1 MSALH
6 FIDNLKIGIKMSLM
20 LLVPLVVL
28 MILAVQTASTEKQA
42 LNLAAAADESIQFAA
57 VLDGVAHNFAVERG
71 LTAGFLASKGKKG
84 AEKVLA
90 QRKKADQAAKVLADY
105 VSEHRERTYDEVVAQ
120 RIGLLIK
127 ALAQRTSVR
136 LAVDGLASDNGA
148 FVYYSNINTLSL
160 EIIDWLVAGV
170 ENVELSRPMR
180 AYVALLWMKERA
192 GQERGAL
199 NGVFTNGEV
208 GAKQYS
214 VISRYIS
221 DQSTKKQSFDR
232 YASDEQKKQY
242 DALLSADAISA
253 VMSMRASFT
262 SRGEKMGL
270 LGELQ
275 SLLGYG
281 GLIHNF
287 KNYVLRNKTKY
298 LPRIER
304 DYAQAVSIIDE
315 FSKVQGVTKSEK
327 VLLDTVKSTF
337 KKYQKGALTAKR
349 LFAAGRSNAA
359 VDSIIKV
366 KDGPALAALTT
377 LRKVSGVNSSDWFLA
392 STARIGKI
400 KKIGDR
406 VALDIQK
413 IANDVMT
420 NASNQFYSIVIVLA
434 GLVVF
439 TLLFGAYVG
448 ITIVKNIRRIATTM
462 SEVEMT
468 GDLSKRVA
476 IKCDDE
482 IGQMAFAF
490 NNLMAVQQTAIQEVN
505 GVMSAVADGDFNKRV
520 TADLKGDL
528 GRLKQEINQS
538 LDSVSSAIQAI
549 GDVMKAVRSG
559 DFKGRITVVLKGEL
573 GVLRENINSSQ
584 DRLESAINSIST
596 VTTAQQNGDMSQRV
610 EGDYEGQLDELK
622 CAINISAESVGVA
635 ISEISGVMAAM
646 RHGDFTQRIHADL
659 KGELND
665 LKDNINLSFDRLAE
679 AMGDIV
685 NVATA
690 LKDGDMSQRVS
701 GSYEGQLDMLKQAF
715 NESTDSIGAAFF
727 EVGEVMVALREG
739 DFSKRMETE
748 LKGELS
754 QLQKNANHSLG
765 SLETAMT
772 DIVRVASEQESGDLR
787 GRVDGDYDGQL
798 GALKDAIN
806 ASAENLERTFSN
818 VHEMALTV
826 TSGANEISQG
836 NTDLSQRT
844 EEQASSLQEIASS
857 MEEMTS
863 AVGDTTDNAKMASQH
878 VELVKDK
885 SVSSGVVAERT
896 IVSMN
901 AIKASSKKIGDI
913 IGVIDEIAFQT
924 NLLALNAAVEAARAG
939 EQGRG
944 FAVVA
949 SEVRNLAQRSASAA
963 KDIKDLISDS
973 SHKVDEGS
981 DLVEMS
987 SKALKEIEAAVV
999 EANVMTESIS
1009 LASSEQLEGITQ
1021 VSTSIS
1027 QMDEM
1032 TQQNAALVE
1041 EVSAAGEALS
1051 EQANKMMDLLGFFKV
1066 GSD

>member
-1 MSALH
+1 IH
-6 FIDNLKIGIKMSLM
+6 F
-20 LLVPLVVL
+20 
-28 MILAVQTASTEKQA
+28 
-42 LNLAAAADESIQFAA
+42 AAA
-57 VLDGVAHNFAVERG
+57 LDGVAHNFAVERG
-71 LTAGFLASKGKKG
+71 LTAGFIASAGKMD
-84 AEKVLA
+84 AEKVIK
-90 QRKKADQAAKVLADY
+90 QRKKADEAAKAFAEY
-105 VSEHRERTYDEVVAQ
+105 VSEHDEIGYEEVIAQ
-120 RIGLLIK
+120 RIDLLTK
-127 ALAQRTSVR
+127 ALAQRAAVR
-136 LAVDGLASDNGA
+136 SQVDSLASNSGA
-148 FVYYSNINTLSL
+148 FAYYSTINTLSL

-170 ENVELSRPMR
+170 ENVELSRPMS
-180 AYVALLWMKERA
+180 AYIALLWMKERA

-199 NGVFTNGEV
+199 NGVFTSGEV
-208 GAKQYS
+208 SAKQYS
-214 VISRYIS
+214 VISHYIS
-221 DQSTKKQSFDR
+221 DQESKKQAFYR
-232 YASDEQKKQY
+232 YANDEQKTQY
-242 DALLSADAISA
+242 DSLLSVETVAD
-253 VMSMRASFT
+253 VMLMRASFT

-270 LGELQ
+270 LGELE

-281 GLIHNF
+281 GLVHDF
-287 KNYVLRNKTKY
+287 KNYVLRNNEKY
-298 LPRIER
+298 LPRIESDFR
-304 DYAQAVSIIDE
+304 RAVSIMDG
-315 FSKVQGVTKSEK
+315 FSKIYGVTKSER
-327 VLLDTVKSTF
+327 VLLDTIKSTF
-337 KKYQKGALTAKR
+337 KQYQKGALTAKKM
-349 LFAAGRSNAA
+349 FAAGQSNAS
-359 VDSIIKV
+359 VDNAIKV
-366 KDGPALAALTT
+366 NDGPALAALAT
-377 LRKVSGVNSSDWFLA
+377 LRKVSGVSSSDWFSA
-392 STARIGKI
+392 STARIGSI

-406 VALDIQK
+406 VGTDIQEG
-413 IANDVMT
+413 ANGIMD
-420 NASNQFYSIVIVLA
+420 NASNEFYKIVILLSGLVISIV
-434 GLVVF
+434 
-439 TLLFGAYVG
+439 LFGTYVG
-448 ITIVKNIRRIATTM
+448 TTIVRNIKRIATTM
-462 SEVEMT
+462 SEVELT

-476 IKCDDE
+476 IACDDE
-482 IGQMAFAF
+482 VGQMALAF

-528 GRLKQEINQS
+528 DRLRQEINQS

-549 GDVMKAVRSG
+549 GDVMRAVRSG

-573 GVLRENINSSQ
+573 GTLRENINSSQ

-596 VTTAQQNGDMSQRV
+596 VTKAQQNGDMSQRV
-610 EGDYEGQLDELK
+610 EGDYEGQLDDLK

-635 ISEISGVMAAM
+635 ISEISDVMAAM

-665 LKDNINLSFDRLAE
+665 LKSNVNLSFDRLAE

-701 GSYEGQLDMLKQAF
+701 GSYEGQLNMLKQAF
-715 NESTDSIGAAFF
+715 NESTDSISSAFS
-727 EVGEVMVALREG
+727 EVSAVMVALREG

-754 QLQKNANHSLG
+754 QLQDNANLSLA
-765 SLETAMT
+765 SLNAAMT
-772 DIVRVASEQESGDLR
+772 DIVRVATEQESGDLR
-787 GRVDGDYDGQL
+787 GRVEGDYSGQL
-798 GALKDAIN
+798 GTLKDAIN
-806 ASAENLERTFSN
+806 ESAANLERTFSN

-844 EEQASSLQEIASS
+844 EEQASSLEEIASS

-863 AVGDTTDNAKMASQH
+863 AVGDTTQNSKMASQH
-878 VELVKDK
+878 VALVKEK
-885 SVSSGVVAERT
+885 SVSSGVVAEKT

-901 AIKASSKKIGDI
+901 MIKASSKKIGDI

-973 SHKVDEGS
+973 THKVDEGS

-987 SKALKEIEAAVV
+987 SKALKDIEAAVV

-1021 VSTSIS
+1021 VSMAIS

-1066 GSD
+1066 GR